1 MGHTDFVK
9 SLLYLRTSDGSGL
22 LLSGSSDASI
32 IIWNATTSARIY
44 ALSGHNRGIGALA
57 IDPVASTLTM
67 AVVYSGG
74 SERDIKRWEIPVEEP
89 RRSREVGEPM
99 LEHETS
105 VNKIRFEGE
114 DMDMWTASAD
124 TTAKRIDVRDE
135 TKKEGGR
142 SDTVLGHPD
151 YVNDVVVEPKGRWAV
166 TACRDEEVRVWD
178 VGVSLFDPSE
188 GWMIADID
196 TQTGELYHIYD
207 GHSEDVMGLA
217 IFGSNQDMV
226 ASVSIDGTIR
236 KWSLR
241 QADLLKAIEAKKEEN
256 KEEKPIVEK
265 KKESLLT
272 AEEERELAELMEDDD

>member
-1 MGHTDFVK
+1 MTSLALDSAAKTLFAGSWDKTIISWNTDTRRPLQTFTGHTDFVK

-57 IDPVASTLTM
+57 IDPVASTLTT
-67 AVVYSGG
+67 AVIYSGG
-74 SERDIKRWEIPVEEP
+74 SERDIKRWEILVEEP
-89 RRSREVGEPM
+89 RKSREVGEPM

-105 VNKIRFEGE
+105 VNKICFEGE
-114 DMDMWTASAD
+114 DADMWTASAD
-124 TTAKRIDVRDE
+124 TTAKRIDIRDE

-178 VGVSLFDPSE
+178 VGVSF
-188 GWMIADID
+188 I
-196 TQTGELYHIYD
+196 
-207 GHSEDVMGLA
+207 
-217 IFGSNQDMV
+217 
-226 ASVSIDGTIR
+226 
-236 KWSLR
+236 
-241 QADLLKAIEAKKEEN
+241 
-256 KEEKPIVEK
+256 
-265 KKESLLT
+265 
-272 AEEERELAELMEDDD
+272 